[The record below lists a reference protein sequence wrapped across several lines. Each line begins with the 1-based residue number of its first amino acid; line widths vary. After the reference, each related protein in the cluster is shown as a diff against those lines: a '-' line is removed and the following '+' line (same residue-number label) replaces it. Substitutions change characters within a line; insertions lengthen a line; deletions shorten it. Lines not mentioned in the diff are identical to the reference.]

1 MAQGLERLNFILSLV
16 DQVSRPLRAVQG
28 RLSALND
35 QVERSTRH
43 VTTGFLAGTGAV
55 LGLVGALRPAVEHS
69 RALRE
74 VASLGV
80 ETKALEQ
87 LSRAGQDFAGRFG
100 ESATDFVRSAYD
112 IQSAIAGLTGDEL
125 SRFTTA
131 ANVTA
136 KATKASAA
144 EVTGFFGTMFGI
156 FATQA
161 EAIGRGRWV
170 DMLAGQTATA
180 VRMFKTTGRELS
192 QGFTNLG
199 ADATSM
205 GLSMAEQF
213 AVLGRLQATMGG
225 AQAATRLRAFLRG
238 VGGAQEALGVSL
250 TDAQGR
256 LLPIPELLERI
267 RGRLGAIDTVA
278 KSDLLKKAFGSDEA
292 SAVVKLLI
300 GDTAELRRNIAAI
313 GEGGSIGAAEKMAQA
328 MVDPLQR
335 VMRIVEN
342 LAITWGSA
350 LLPLL
355 EPTLERLGEIGGVLR
370 DWAQRFPH
378 LTRLAGIATLAVF
391 GLALAAGVAR
401 IAFGLLGFA
410 LLPVRVGLM
419 LLRAAVP
426 VGVWL
431 ASSAAMLAWRGA
443 LLALQFVLAAAR
455 IAMIAFN
462 VVLWANP
469 ITWIVAAVIALI
481 AALVAAVIWWD
492 ELKAAAG
499 VAAQWLLER
508 WQAVKAWFAGFW
520 GWLEAGF
527 AQALEAVGALFASL
541 LGPDS
546 LLGRLAGLLGLSVET
561 PSTAQT
567 GGTLAAG
574 RGDGA
579 VIPGAARAISNVA
592 GATDNSR
599 RLAIG
604 TVNVTTSRKVDGH
617 EVLRQLRLA
626 ADG

>member
-1 MAQGLERLNFILSLV
+1 MGGSEA
-16 DQVSRPLRAVQG
+16 
-28 RLSALND
+28 
-35 QVERSTRH
+35 
-43 VTTGFLAGTGAV
+43 
-55 LGLVGALRPAVEHS
+55 
-69 RALRE
+69 
-74 VASLGV
+74 
-80 ETKALEQ
+80 
-87 LSRAGQDFAGRFG
+87 
-100 ESATDFVRSAYD
+100 
-112 IQSAIAGLTGDEL
+112 
-125 SRFTTA
+125 
-131 ANVTA
+131 
-136 KATKASAA
+136 ATK
-144 EVTGFFGTMFGI
+144 F
-156 FATQA
+156 
-161 EAIGRGRWV
+161 
-170 DMLAGQTATA
+170 
-180 VRMFKTTGRELS
+180 
-192 QGFTNLG
+192 
-199 ADATSM
+199 
-205 GLSMAEQF
+205 
-213 AVLGRLQATMGG
+213 
-225 AQAATRLRAFLRG
+225 RAFLRG

-250 TDAQGR
+250 TDAKGR

-267 RGRLGAIDTVA
+267 RGRLGSIDTVA

-292 SAVVKLLI
+292 AAVVKLLI
-300 GDTAELRRNIAAI
+300 GDTAELRRNIVAI
-313 GEGGSIGAAEKMAQA
+313 GEGGHIGAAEQMAQA

-355 EPTLERLGEIGGVLR
+355 EPALERLGEIGGVLR

-391 GLALAAGVAR
+391 GLALAAGVAK

-410 LLPVRVGLM
+410 LLPVRIGLM

-431 ASSAAMLAWRGA
+431 VSSAAMLAWRGG
-443 LLALQFVLAAAR
+443 LLALQGVLAAAR

-492 ELKAAAG
+492 ELKATAG
-499 VAAQWLLER
+499 VAAEWLLER
-508 WQAVKAWFAGFW
+508 WDAVKGWFAGFW
-520 GWLEAGF
+520 GWLTDGF
-527 AQALEAVGALFASL
+527 AQALDAVGALFRSL

-546 LLGRLAGLLGLSVET
+546 LLGRLAGLLGLSVEG
-561 PSTAQT
+561 PSTPQA

>member
-1 MAQGLERLNFILSLV
+1 
-16 DQVSRPLRAVQG
+16 
-28 RLSALND
+28 
-35 QVERSTRH
+35 
-43 VTTGFLAGTGAV
+43 
-55 LGLVGALRPAVEHS
+55 
-69 RALRE
+69 
-74 VASLGV
+74 
-80 ETKALEQ
+80 
-87 LSRAGQDFAGRFG
+87 
-100 ESATDFVRSAYD
+100 
-112 IQSAIAGLTGDEL
+112 
-125 SRFTTA
+125 
-131 ANVTA
+131 
-136 KATKASAA
+136 
-144 EVTGFFGTMFGI
+144 
-156 FATQA
+156 
-161 EAIGRGRWV
+161 
-170 DMLAGQTATA
+170 
-180 VRMFKTTGRELS
+180 
-192 QGFTNLG
+192 
-199 ADATSM
+199 
-205 GLSMAEQF
+205 MAEQF

-225 AQAATRLRAFLRG
+225 SEAATKFRAFLRG

-250 TDAQGR
+250 TDAKGR

-267 RGRLGAIDTVA
+267 RGRLGSIDTVA

-292 SAVVKLLI
+292 AAVVKLLI
-300 GDTAELRRNIAAI
+300 GDTAELRRNIVAI
-313 GEGGSIGAAEKMAQA
+313 GEGGHIGAAEQMAQA

-355 EPTLERLGEIGGVLR
+355 EPALERLGEIGGVLR

-391 GLALAAGVAR
+391 GLALAAGVAK

-410 LLPVRVGLM
+410 LLPVRIGLM

-431 ASSAAMLAWRGA
+431 VSSAAMLAWRGG
-443 LLALQFVLAAAR
+443 LLALQGVLAAAR

-492 ELKAAAG
+492 ELKATAG
-499 VAAQWLLER
+499 VAAEWLLER
-508 WQAVKAWFAGFW
+508 WDAVKGWFAGFW
-520 GWLEAGF
+520 SWLTEGF

-546 LLGRLAGLLGLSVET
+546 LLGRLAGLLGLSVEG
-561 PSTAQT
+561 PSTPQA